1 MEIVFGPDLRHGG
14 EAAALVKELVLVL
27 EKLDTC
33 KARMEQGEL
42 RVDANISVR
51 RQGEEL
57 GVRTEVKNLNSVR
70 SVARAIEYEVARQ
83 VIVLEQ
89 GGVVENETR
98 SFDFG
103 LNKTIT
109 MRDKEAK
116 QDYRFMPE
124 PNLPPLR
131 LCEDNSEQKDMIN
144 ISPIRSSMPELPAQV
159 RARLS
164 EMYGLS
170 IGASSQLV
178 EWPQLLDYFFHCVPF
193 SPTSYK
199 EVSVLVT
206 SKVQENSIQAGLPAL
221 EIILKPAALVEISNM
236 RQAKE
241 ISYGAMQQV
250 MEMVLKGDTREVRD
264 IVKEED
270 LFFINDSDYIEKFA
284 QDIISDNTEL
294 VKKYRKDVISKKKQ
308 ERVYKSLLAVV
319 SKDPRVERVDM
330 ATFVQIFKKLL
341 GESKI

>member
-1 MEIVFGPDLRHGG
+1 MIVLDLETAEVNWTVRHPGKLGMAMEIVFGPDLRHGG

-57 GVRTEVKNLNSVR
+57 GVRTEVKNLNSAR

-83 VIVLEQ
+83 VMVLEQ

-124 PNLPPLR
+124 PNSLHSG
-131 LCEDNSEQKDMIN
+131 NWEQQDMIKT
-144 ISPIRSSMPELPAQV
+144 SPIRSSMPELPGSV
-159 RARLS
+159 SCMVSVWGLHLS
-164 EMYGLS
+164 QWSGHNY
-170 IGASSQLV
+170 
-178 EWPQLLDYFFHCVPF
+178 WT
-193 SPTSYK
+193 TSYS
-199 EVSVLVT
+199 VSPFPPMSHQLQGGV
-206 SKVQENSIQAGLPAL
+206 GL
-221 EIILKPAALVEISNM
+221 
-236 RQAKE
+236 
-241 ISYGAMQQV
+241 
-250 MEMVLKGDTREVRD
+250 GDQMY
-264 IVKEED
+264 
-270 LFFINDSDYIEKFA
+270 LSDF
-284 QDIISDNTEL
+284 
-294 VKKYRKDVISKKKQ
+294 YR
-308 ERVYKSLLAVV
+308 L
-319 SKDPRVERVDM
+319 
-330 ATFVQIFKKLL
+330 
-341 GESKI
+341 